1 MKSRTAKSDA
11 TAKRTCVVC
20 KKQFEPQSLFPLE
33 LVRPNV
39 LKLIRENIA
48 EASPGGFICTNDLNH
63 YRSQYIDNILKH
75 EKKDIKALEKKVS
88 KSIHEQDFLTK
99 NTYSDY
105 QASTNFGDRLADKI
119 ATFGGSWKFIIIF
132 LAILLI
138 WILVNAWLLLSK
150 PFDPYPFILLNL
162 ILSCI
167 AAIQAPVIMMS
178 QNRQEAKDRLRA
190 ENDYVV
196 NLKSELEIR
205 LLNEKI
211 DHLLMKH
218 WNSLMEIQEFQTEI
232 MEEILSHKEK

>member
-1 MKSRTAKSDA
+1 MKSHKANLANTAS
-11 TAKRTCVVC
+11 RTCEVC
-20 KKQFEPQSLFPLE
+20 RKELEPQYLFPLE
-33 LVRPNV
+33 LVRPNI
-39 LKLIRENIA
+39 LKLIRENNA
-48 EASPGGFICTNDLNH
+48 GLSTSGVICTNDLNH
-63 YRSQYIDNILKH
+63 YRSQYIENILKH
-75 EKKDIKALEKKVS
+75 EKKDIEVLEKKVS
-88 KSIHEQDFLTK
+88 KSIHDQDFLTK
-99 NTYSDY
+99 NTNSDY
-105 QASTNFGDRLADKI
+105 QASTKFGDRLADKI
-119 ATFGGSWKFIIIF
+119 AAFGGSWKFIIIF

-178 QNRQEAKDRLRA
+178 QNRQEARDRLRA

-205 LLNEKI
+205 LLHEKI

-218 WNSLMEIQEFQTEI
+218 WNSLMEIQQFQTEI

>member
-1 MKSRTAKSDA
+1 MKSRTAKSDD
-11 TAKRTCVVC
+11 TANRTCVVC
-20 KKQFEPQSLFPLE
+20 KKQYEPQSLFPLE

-39 LKLIRENIA
+39 LKLIKENIG
-48 EASPGGFICTNDLNH
+48 EPSPGGFICTNDLNH

-75 EKKDIKALEKKVS
+75 EKKDIKELEKKVS
-88 KSIHEQDFLTK
+88 KSIHDHDFLTK
-99 NTYSDY
+99 NTDSAYE
-105 QASTNFGDRLADKI
+105 ASTNFGDRLADKI
-119 ATFGGSWKFIIIF
+119 AAFGGSWKFIIIF

-178 QNRQEAKDRLRA
+178 QNRQEAKDRLRG

-211 DHLLMKH
+211 DHLLIKH

>member
-1 MKSRTAKSDA
+1 MKSRTANSDD

-20 KKQFEPQSLFPLE
+20 KKQYEPQSLFPLE

-48 EASPGGFICTNDLNH
+48 EPSPKGFICTNDLNH
-63 YRSQYIDNILKH
+63 YRSQYIENILKH
-75 EKKDIKALEKKVS
+75 EKKDIKTLEKKVS
-88 KSIHEQDFLTK
+88 KSIHDHDFLTK
-99 NTYSDY
+99 NTDSAYE
-105 QASTNFGDRLADKI
+105 ATTNFGDRLADKI
-119 ATFGGSWKFIIIF
+119 AAFGGSWKFIIIF

>member
-1 MKSRTAKSDA
+1 MKSHKAKTDDA
-11 TAKRTCVVC
+11 TYQTCQVC
-20 KKQFEPQSLFPLE
+20 KKQFEPQLLFPME

-39 LKLIRENIA
+39 VKLIKDNIA
-48 EASPGGFICTNDLNH
+48 DLSPAGFICTNDLNH
-63 YRSQYIDNILKH
+63 YRSQYIENILKH
-75 EKKDIKALEKKVS
+75 EKKDIEALEKKVS

-105 QASTNFGDRLADKI
+105 QASTKFGDRLADKI
-119 ATFGGSWKFIIIF
+119 ASFGGSWKFIIIF
-132 LAILLI
+132 MAILLI
-138 WILVNAWLLLSK
+138 WILINTWLLLSK

-178 QNRQEAKDRLRA
+178 QNRQETKDRLRA

-211 DHLLMKH
+211 DHLLIKH
-218 WNSLMEIQEFQTEI
+218 WNSLMEIQQFQTEI
-232 MEEILSHKEK
+232 MEEILSHKDN

>member
-1 MKSRTAKSDA
+1 MTDSASRT
-11 TAKRTCVVC
+11 CEVC
-20 KKQFEPQSLFPLE
+20 GKEFEPQYLFPLE
-33 LVRPNV
+33 LVRPNI
-39 LKLIRENIA
+39 LKLIRENN
-48 EASPGGFICTNDLNH
+48 EGLSSSGVICTNDLNH
-63 YRSQYIDNILKH
+63 YRSQYIENILKY
-75 EKKDIKALEKKVS
+75 EKKDIEVLEKKVS
-88 KSIHEQDFLTK
+88 KSIHDHDFLTK
-99 NTYSDY
+99 NTNSDY
-105 QASTNFGDRLADKI
+105 QASTRFGDRLADKI

-138 WILVNAWLLLSK
+138 WILINTWLLLSK

-167 AAIQAPVIMMS
+167 AAIQAPLIMMS

-205 LLNEKI
+205 LLHEKI

-218 WNSLMEIQEFQTEI
+218 WNSLMEIQQFQTEI
-232 MEEILSHKEK
+232 MEEILSHKE